1 MPDVIII
8 GGGLIGM
15 GIAWRTAQAGADVTV
30 IDPTPGAGASH
41 VAAGM
46 LAPVTELHYGEEALL
61 RLNLESSS
69 MFPAFAAELEDVTG
83 LPSGFHPAGTLAVA
97 MDRDDLAALSDLYD
111 FQRSLGLNVERLTS
125 SECRQLEPL
134 LTPVIRGGLFAADD
148 HSTDPRAL
156 FSALAAAARRT
167 GVTLRKEPA
176 AEIRLT
182 GDGGSRTV
190 IASAA
195 RAGDRSPVRPSD
207 DVSQGIGDR
216 VAGVRLASGELLPAS
231 SVVLAAGCWSASLG
245 GLPTATVP
253 PVRPVKGQLVRLNG
267 RTSREAGASPARIR
281 APIPRRTVRAMVRGS
296 SVYVV
301 PRPGGEVVVGATTE
315 ELGFDTRV
323 TAGAVYE
330 LLRDARALIPT
341 ITELELA
348 ETSAGL
354 RPGSPD
360 NAPLLGRSKVPG
372 LVIATGHYRNGVL
385 LTPLTAATIAEL
397 LTTGRTPDVIEPF
410 SPLRFSTAEPA
421 NADRGRVPVAG
432 EAGADPKRALTGGRR
447 GG

>member
-15 GIAWRTAQAGADVTV
+15 GVAWRTAQAGADVTV

-46 LAPVTELHYGEEALL
+46 VAPVTELHYGEEALL

-111 FQRSLGLNVERLTS
+111 FQRSLGLDVDRLTS
-125 SECRQLEPL
+125 RECRGLEPL
-134 LTPVIRGGLFAADD
+134 LAPGICGGLFVADD
-148 HSTDPRAL
+148 HSADPRVL
-156 FSALAAAARRT
+156 FAALAAAARRAAVLVLT
-167 GVTLRKEPA
+167 EPV
-176 AEIRLT
+176 AEIQLS
-182 GDGGSRTV
+182 GDGGSETPA
-190 IASAA
+190 ASATSEA
-195 RAGDRSPVRPSD
+195 DGTPQVQPSS
-207 DVSQGIGDR
+207 DVSAGTGDR
-216 VAGVRLASGELLPAS
+216 VAGVRLASGELLSAS
-231 SVVLAAGCWSASLG
+231 TVVLAAGCWSASLG
-245 GLPTATVP
+245 GLPAAAVP
-253 PVRPVKGQLVRLNG
+253 PVRPVKGQLLRL
-267 RTSREAGASPARIR
+267 RAPARPETS
-281 APIPRRTVRAMVRGS
+281 APASIPERTVRAVVRGS

-301 PRPGGEVVVGATTE
+301 PRPSGEVVVGATTE
-315 ELGFDTRV
+315 ELGFDTTV

-330 LLRDARALIPT
+330 LLRDARTLIPT
-341 ITELELA
+341 ITELGLA
-348 ETSAGL
+348 EATAGL

-360 NAPLLGRSKVPG
+360 NAPILGQSSVPG

-385 LTPLTAATIAEL
+385 LTPLTSALIAEL
-397 LTTGRTPDVIEPF
+397 VTTGRTPEMIEPF
-410 SPLRFSTAEPA
+410 SPHRFSPA
-421 NADRGRVPVAG
+421 QAADIDPGHVPPTG
-432 EAGADPKRALTGGRR
+432 EAGAAPRGILTGGQR

>member
-15 GIAWRTAQAGADVTV
+15 GVAWRTAQAGADVTV

-46 LAPVTELHYGEEALL
+46 VAPVTELHYGEEALL

-111 FQRSLGLNVERLTS
+111 FQRSLGLDVDRLTS
-125 SECRQLEPL
+125 RECRRLEPL
-134 LTPVIRGGLFAADD
+134 LAPGICGGLFVADD
-148 HSTDPRAL
+148 HSADPRVL
-156 FSALAAAARRT
+156 FAALAAAARRA
-167 GVTLRKEPA
+167 GVLVLTEPV
-176 AEIRLT
+176 AEIQLS
-182 GDGGSRTV
+182 GDGGSETPA
-190 IASAA
+190 ASATSEA
-195 RAGDRSPVRPSD
+195 DGTPQVQPSS
-207 DVSQGIGDR
+207 DVSAGTGDR
-216 VAGVRLASGELLPAS
+216 VAGVRLASGELLSAS
-231 SVVLAAGCWSASLG
+231 TVVLAAGCWSASLG
-245 GLPTATVP
+245 GLPAAAVP
-253 PVRPVKGQLVRLNG
+253 PVRPVKGQLLRL
-267 RTSREAGASPARIR
+267 RAPARPETS
-281 APIPRRTVRAMVRGS
+281 APASIPERTVRAVVRGS

-301 PRPGGEVVVGATTE
+301 PRPSGEVVVGATTE
-315 ELGFDTRV
+315 ELGFDTTV

-330 LLRDARALIPT
+330 LLRDARTLIPT
-341 ITELELA
+341 ITELGLA
-348 ETSAGL
+348 EATAGL

-360 NAPLLGRSKVPG
+360 NAPILGQSSVPG

-385 LTPLTAATIAEL
+385 LTPLTSALIAEL
-397 LTTGRTPDVIEPF
+397 VTTGRTPEMIEPF
-410 SPLRFSTAEPA
+410 SPHRFSPA
-421 NADRGRVPVAG
+421 QAADIDPGHVPPTG
-432 EAGADPKRALTGGRR
+432 EAGAAPRGILTGGQR